1 MDLSDGVNPDPRRHL
16 PSVDKLSR
24 EVVRACPEL
33 SEWAIIAASRSVLRS
48 ARSEVEAL
56 TSRGASQGEFT
67 ALIETSWAI
76 RVAAEAGK
84 LLAPHPMRVLNA
96 TGVVLHTNLGRS
108 PIAAGA
114 AAAAAEAAKGYSD
127 LELDLETGR
136 RGNRLQEVA
145 EKICL
150 LSGAPAATVV
160 NNNAAAVLLALN
172 TLASGREVIVSRGE
186 LVEIGGSFRVP
197 AIMERA
203 GVKLVEVGTTNRTH
217 PHDYENAIGPET
229 GLLLK
234 VHRSNFEQR
243 GFVKEVDLQ
252 TMVEIGHAHD
262 LPVMED
268 LGAGTLV
275 DLSDRGIPREAFAPG
290 RMALGADL
298 VCFSGD
304 KLIGGPQ
311 AGIILGGEATIAA
324 VKKNPLARA
333 LRLDKMTIAALD
345 WTLNAMLEGRAES
358 DIPVTKMLCASG
370 EDVAA
375 RAHKLRGMLESLGL
389 SEATLS
395 VEKDTVPVG
404 GGSLPSLELESWV
417 VAIRGTPS
425 GASAA
430 QIARK
435 LREAPLPVLC
445 RVRDDTVCLDLR
457 TLADEELPHVVTAVE
472 FAVR

>member
-1 MDLSDGVNPDPRRHL
+1 
-16 PSVDKLSR
+16 
-24 EVVRACPEL
+24 
-33 SEWAIIAASRSVLRS
+33 
-48 ARSEVEAL
+48 
-56 TSRGASQGEFT
+56 
-67 ALIETSWAI
+67 
-76 RVAAEAGK
+76 
-84 LLAPHPMRVLNA
+84 
-96 TGVVLHTNLGRS
+96 LGRS

-114 AAAAAEAAKGYSD
+114 ADAAAEAAKGYSD

-172 TLASGREVIVSRGE
+172 TLASGREVVVSRGE

-243 GFVKEVDLQ
+243 GFIKEVDLQ

-262 LPVMED
+262 LPVIED

-311 AGIILGGEATIAA
+311 AGIILGGEATITA

-375 RAHKLRGMLESLGL
+375 RAHKLAGMLESLGL

-425 GASAA
+425 GASAS

-435 LREAPLPVLC
+435 LREAPIPVLC

-457 TLADEELPHVVTAVE
+457 TLADDELPHVVTAVA